1 MGLPVRPGLARLW
14 PHEKL
19 INISHVR
26 RQRLLRPRPSE
37 ENRLVGWIAPHQDLQ
52 NDMSFVHDG
61 LQATVK

>member
-37 ENRLVGWIAPHQDLQ
+37 ENRLVGWIAHIKTFKMICRLCMTDFRQR
-52 NDMSFVHDG
+52 
-61 LQATVK
+61 